1 MSSNQSGT
9 FLTQIQQNDLDKAD
23 SRSGNIRRI
32 GRGRSKKSVRV
43 SIAASPV
50 EEDITKDEDE
60 QLDLNKKEDKGPAQ
74 PESATTKKLQRLES

>member
-1 MSSNQSGT
+1 M
-9 FLTQIQQNDLDKAD
+9 
-23 SRSGNIRRI
+23 
-32 GRGRSKKSVRV
+32 RV